1 MRNFLGSTPMARYPL
16 ITLASTIPPPDYFKK
31 INLLIVT
38 YIRLSYIPI
47 YHSGQIR
54 IYFHSLLPTS
64 FSAPRLIF
72 VVRTGF
78 EPV

>member
-1 MRNFLGSTPMARYPL
+1 MRLPFRHL
-16 ITLASTIPPPDYFKK
+16 TILKK
-31 INLLIVT
+31 INLPIVT

-72 VVRTGF
+72 VAGEGL
-78 EPV
+78 EPPTFGL